1 MPVEGHFVMAAGG
14 TGGHVIPAL
23 AVARELRE
31 RGREVIFWGTRA
43 GVEARMVPAEGFPID
58 WIEIGGLKNLG
69 VARQMQS
76 VLQLG
81 RATWQLRRVIERR
94 RPTAVFSMGGYVAGP
109 SVIAAIL
116 AKVPVVAMEPNAV
129 PGLTNRAVGRWVVR
143 ALTGFE
149 ETTRYFPRGRA
160 ERTGVPVRAEFFAI
174 APKPRSHTFHVLVT
188 GGSQGSRTL
197 NRAARDSWPLFRREG
212 LPVRM
217 TLQCGRNDS
226 AEDLSLSLKSAEM
239 EGDVI
244 EFIDGMPA
252 AFAAVDLIF
261 CRSGAGCCAELAAAG
276 KPAVLVPFPFATD
289 QHQLR
294 NAEAMERAGA
304 ARVVRDSEMTGRKL
318 FEMVAS
324 LAADQAGL
332 RRMGEAARSL
342 AMPGAAKR
350 AADVL
355 EEAAR

>member
-43 GVEARMVPAEGFPID
+43 GVEARMAPAEGFPIE

-76 VLQLG
+76 LLQLG
-81 RATWQLRRVIERR
+81 RATWRLRRAIKRW
-94 RPTAVFSMGGYVAGP
+94 RPAAVFSMGGYVAGP

-116 AKVPVVAMEPNAV
+116 SNVPVVAMEPNAV
-129 PGLTNRAVGRWVVR
+129 PGLTNRAVGRWIVR
-143 ALTGFE
+143 ALTAFE
-149 ETTRYFPRGRA
+149 ETARYFPGRA

-174 APKPRSHTFHVLVT
+174 APKPPSDVFHVLVT

-226 AEDLSLSLKSAEM
+226 AEDLSSFLKNAGM
-239 EGDVI
+239 EGDVM

-252 AFAAVDLIF
+252 AFAAADLIF

-276 KPAVLVPFPFATD
+276 KPAVLVPFPFAAD

-324 LAADQAGL
+324 FAADQGGL

-342 AMPGAAKR
+342 GMPGAAKR
-350 AADVL
+350 AADAL